1 MTNYKDW
8 HYYKLKGRLEKAQ
21 SWEKDFLENERQIV
35 ISDKVTQALGKEAPI
50 AYFLTN
56 LISFPTLCLTSI
68 KKGLIYQSYKK
79 CKKEIELIQEEIKK
93 YE

>member
-21 SWEKDFLENERQIV
+21 SWEKDFLETERQIA
-35 ISDKVTQALGKEAPI
+35 ISDQVTQALGKEAPI
-50 AYFLTN
+50 TYFLTN
-56 LISFPTLCLTSI
+56 LLNFPILCLTFI

>member
-21 SWEKDFLENERQIV
+21 DWEKEFLENERQIA
-35 ISDKVTQALGKEAPI
+35 ISDQVTQALGQEAPI
-50 AYFLTN
+50 TYFLTN
-56 LISFPTLCLTSI
+56 LIRFPTLCLTFI

-79 CKKEIELIQEEIKK
+79 CKKEIELIQKEIKK

>member
-8 HYYKLKGRLEKAQ
+8 HYYKLKGRLDKAQ
-21 SWEKDFLENERQIV
+21 NWEKEFLENERQIV
-35 ISDKVTQALGKEAPI
+35 ISDKVTQALEKEAPI
-50 AYFLTN
+50 TYFLTN
-56 LISFPTLCLTSI
+56 LINFPTLCLTSL

>member
-21 SWEKDFLENERQIV
+21 SWEKEFLENERQIV
-35 ISDKVTQALGKEAPI
+35 ISDKVTQALEKEAPI
-50 AYFLTN
+50 TYFLTN
-56 LISFPTLCLTSI
+56 LINFPTLCLRLV
-68 KKGLIYQSYKK
+68 KKGVIYRSYKK
-79 CKKEIELIQEEIKK
+79 WKKEIELIQEEIKK

>member
-21 SWEKDFLENERQIV
+21 DWEKEFLENERQIA

-68 KKGLIYQSYKK
+68 KKGIIYQSYKK

>member
-21 SWEKDFLENERQIV
+21 SWEKEFLENERQII

-50 AYFLTN
+50 AYFLIN
-56 LISFPTLCLTSI
+56 LINFPTLCLTYL
-68 KKGLIYQSYKK
+68 KKGLIYQSYRI

>member
-21 SWEKDFLENERQIV
+21 GWEKDFLETERQIA
-35 ISDKVTQALGKEAPI
+35 ISDQVTQALGKDAPI
-50 AYFLTN
+50 TTFLIN
-56 LISFPTLCLTSI
+56 FISFPTLCLTFI

-79 CKKEIELIQEEIKK
+79 CKKEIELIQEEMKK

>member
-21 SWEKDFLENERQIV
+21 SWEKEFLENERQIV
-35 ISDKVTQALGKEAPI
+35 ISDKVTQALEKEAPI

-56 LISFPTLCLTSI
+56 LISFPTLCLTFI

-79 CKKEIELIQEEIKK
+79 CKKK
-93 YE
+93 

>member
-21 SWEKDFLENERQIV
+21 SWEKEFLENERQIA
-35 ISDKVTQALGKEAPI
+35 ISDKVTQALEKEAPI

-56 LISFPTLCLTSI
+56 LISFPTLCLTFI
-68 KKGLIYQSYKK
+68 KKGLVYQSYKK

>member
-8 HYYKLKGRLEKAQ
+8 HYYKLKGRLDKAQ
-21 SWEKDFLENERQIV
+21 SWEKEFLENERQLA
-35 ISDKVTQALGKEAPI
+35 ISDKVTQALEKEAPI

-56 LISFPTLCLTSI
+56 LIDFPTLCLTFI

-79 CKKEIELIQEEIKK
+79 CKKEIELIQKEIKK

>member
-21 SWEKDFLENERQIV
+21 SWEKEFLENERQIA
-35 ISDKVTQALGKEAPI
+35 ISDKVKQALGKESPI
-50 AYFLTN
+50 AYFLIN
-56 LISFPTLCLTSI
+56 LLSFPTLCLTFI
-68 KKGLIYQSYKK
+68 KKSLIYQSYKI

>member
-1 MTNYKDW
+1 MMNYKDW

-21 SWEKDFLENERQIV
+21 SWKKEFLEIERQVV
-35 ISDKVTQALGKEAPI
+35 ISDKVTQALGQESPI
-50 AYFLTN
+50 AYFLIN
-56 LISFPTLCLTSI
+56 LINFPTLCLTSL
-68 KKGLIYQSYKK
+68 KKGLVYRSYKK

>member
-21 SWEKDFLENERQIV
+21 SWEKEFLETERQLA
-35 ISDKVTQALGKEAPI
+35 ISDKVTQALEKDAPI
-50 AYFLTN
+50 TYFLTN
-56 LISFPTLCLTSI
+56 LINFPTLCLTFL
-68 KKGLIYQSYKK
+68 KKSLIYQSYKK
-79 CKKEIELIQEEIKK
+79 CKKEIELIQKEIKK

>member
-1 MTNYKDW
+1 MANYKNW
-8 HYYKLKGRLEKAQ
+8 HYYKLKGRLDKAQ
-21 SWEKDFLENERQIV
+21 SWEKEFLENERQIA

-56 LISFPTLCLTSI
+56 LISFPTLCLTFI

-79 CKKEIELIQEEIKK
+79 CKKEIELIQKEIKK

>member
-1 MTNYKDW
+1 MMNYKDW

-21 SWEKDFLENERQIV
+21 SWKKEFLEIERQVV

-56 LISFPTLCLTSI
+56 LISFPTLCLTFI

-79 CKKEIELIQEEIKK
+79 CKKEIELIQEEIKQ

>member
-1 MTNYKDW
+1 MMNYKDW

-21 SWEKDFLENERQIV
+21 SWEKEFLENERQII

-50 AYFLTN
+50 AYFLIN
-56 LISFPTLCLTSI
+56 LINFPTLCLTYL
-68 KKGLIYQSYKK
+68 KKGLIYRSYRI
-79 CKKEIELIQEEIKK
+79 CKKEIELIQKEIKK